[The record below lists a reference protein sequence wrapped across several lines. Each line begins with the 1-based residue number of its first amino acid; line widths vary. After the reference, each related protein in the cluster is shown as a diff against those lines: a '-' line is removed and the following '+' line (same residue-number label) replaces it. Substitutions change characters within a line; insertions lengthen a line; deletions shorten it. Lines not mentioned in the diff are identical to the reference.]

1 MPNFT
6 LPLRILLLAI
16 VLGGA
21 FLGGRYLASNQVPAA
36 AGPAAAA
43 PASPTPTGPAP
54 TGPAPAAPV
63 AASARVDSSGRVAF
77 TYQPAEPVGGKLRG
91 VVELGASGFNSFIV
105 RTDAANHWKLQQAT
119 YDNSLIMENMASDD
133 DIRRG
138 LRAYIV
144 KMLDYGVSGRDIHFV
159 VSSGASIAHGTR
171 RIISNLASMGYVVN
185 TMTATKE
192 GALGLR
198 VALPP
203 PYAERAF
210 VVDIGSG
217 STEIS
222 WLLAGAPHSVET
234 YGSKYFQQGMDGEM
248 VASDV
253 LAKASQVPLRLRET
267 CFIIGGVPYEMAKG
281 LRKGKERY
289 TVLAAPQ
296 AYHFDD
302 AKAQAGLNIYQTI
315 AKTTGCRQFVFD
327 WDANFTIGYLLALPQ

>member
-54 TGPAPAAPV
+54 AAPV
-63 AASARVDSSGRVAF
+63 APSTGVDSTGRVAF
-77 TYQPAEPVGGKLRG
+77 TYRPAEPVGGKLRG

-105 RTDAANHWKLQQAT
+105 RTDAANRWKLQQAT
-119 YDNSLIMENMASDD
+119 YDNSLIMENMALDD

-144 KMLDYGVSGRDIHFV
+144 KMLDYGVAGRDIHFV
-159 VSSGASIAHGTR
+159 VSSGATIAHGTR
-171 RIISNLASMGYVVN
+171 RIIRNLASMGYVVN
-185 TMTATKE
+185 TMAATKE

-203 PYAERAF
+203 PYAGKAF

-222 WLLAGAPHSVET
+222 WLLAGAPQSVET
-234 YGSKYFQQGMDGEM
+234 YGSKYFEQGMDGAM

-267 CFIIGGVPYEMAKG
+267 CFIIGGVPYEMAKR

-296 AYHFDD
+296 AYHFGD

>member
-6 LPLRILLLAI
+6 LPIRLLLLAL

-21 FLGGRYLASNQVPAA
+21 FLGGRYLAGNQASPAGVPAA
-36 AGPAAAA
+36 ATPAGPAATV
-43 PASPTPTGPAP
+43 PTTPV
-54 TGPAPAAPV
+54 APV
-63 AASARVDSSGRVAF
+63 APSTSSTGVDSTSRMAF
-77 TYQPAEPVGGKLRG
+77 TYLPPEPVGGKLRG

-105 RTDAANHWKLQQAT
+105 RTDAENRWKLYKAA

-144 KMLDYGVSGRDIHFV
+144 QMLDYGVSGHDIHFV
-159 VSSGASIAHGTR
+159 VSSGAAIAHDTH
-171 RIISNLASMGYVVN
+171 RIIRNLGSMGYVVN
-185 TMTATKE
+185 IMTAARE
-192 GALGLR
+192 GALGLH

-203 PYAERAF
+203 LYADKAF

-222 WLLAGAPHSVET
+222 WLLAGVPQSVET
-234 YGSKYFQQGMDGEM
+234 YGSKYFEQGMDGAM

-253 LAKASQVPLRLRET
+253 LTKASQVPLRLRKT
-267 CFIIGGVPYEMAKG
+267 CFIIGGVPYELAKR

-296 AYHFDD
+296 AYHIDN
-302 AKAQAGLNIYQTI
+302 AKTKAGLSIYQTI
-315 AKTTGCRQFVFD
+315 AETTGCQQFVFD

>member
-1 MPNFT
+1 MSNFT
-6 LPLRILLLAI
+6 LPVRLLFFAL
-16 VLGGA
+16 VLGAA
-21 FLGGRYLASNQVPAA
+21 FWGGRYLAGNQAPAA
-36 AGPAAAA
+36 VVPGATA
-43 PASPTPTGPAP
+43 PATSTS
-54 TGPAPAAPV
+54 AAPV
-63 AASARVDSSGRVAF
+63 APTAAPAATSTSEVDSTNRMAF
-77 TYQPAEPVGGKLRG
+77 AYRPAEPVGGKLRG

-105 RTDAANHWKLQQAT
+105 RTDAANRWKLQQAA

-144 KMLDYGVSGRDIHFV
+144 KMLDYGVAGQDIHFV
-159 VSSGASIAHGTR
+159 VSSGAAIAHGTR
-171 RIISNLASMGYVVN
+171 RLIRNLGSMGYVVN
-185 TMTATKE
+185 TMTGQKE

-203 PYAERAF
+203 SYADKAF

-222 WLLAGAPHSVET
+222 WLLAGVPQSVES
-234 YGSKYFQQGMDGEM
+234 YGSKYFQQGMDAEM

-253 LAKASQVPLRLRET
+253 LAKASQVPLRLRGT
-267 CFIIGGVPYEMAKG
+267 CFIIGGVPYELAKR

-296 AYHFDD
+296 AYHIDD
-302 AKAQAGLNIYQTI
+302 AKAKAGLNIYQTI
-315 AKTTGCRQFVFD
+315 AKTTGCQQFVFD
-327 WDANFTIGYLLALPQ
+327 WDANFTIGYLLSLPQ